1 MVNESW
7 RLAENSCGEIARKSS
22 HFRGIHLSNKSRVP
36 ARRLCTAILVALLAS
51 GNAGAFKPVGQDG
64 HLGIVNDGAS
74 LVSFTTASGEVLR
87 FDPNAILEIQ
97 VADARVDLGS
107 EFSVAAAHCDAEILF
122 MCTKRMID
130 LKNEAITALSNPLAR
145 DPRRAREAAGRALH
159 TIQDFYSHTNWV
171 SSPGLS
177 HASFNPA
184 LGRTTITSL
193 WLNQATC
200 LDDDSEA
207 NLTGYGLTN
216 VTSGY
221 FDISSEYR
229 APPGKC
235 LHGLGDGPGL
245 NKDTRARAFFVPAR
259 REAVDATKDFL
270 LQIIDA
276 VKGDES
282 AVRAFLGVRSSVG
295 FVIDDSGS
303 MGRYINGVNGSI
315 YTLGQEAIADPS
327 NSPDRF
333 VLQTFNDPT
342 IGSPQVY
349 SNYNSLQSA
358 LYAIRPD
365 AGGDCPELAMTGV
378 MSAVTAAKEGS
389 SLFVYTDASAKDS
402 GLRGAV
408 GSYAASKKVILNYV
422 VSGSCSPI
430 DPAYYETAARTG
442 GALFLAYNTELATP
456 FLRALSSP
464 KTRLVF
470 SASETLAGDLRR
482 YRVNVDSVAS
492 QLTVAVGTD
501 NIQNIKLIDPDGVD
515 VSRNSAVTKLINFY
529 SGAFLTVATP
539 KPGEWTFEFSGTGK
553 GFANAYVSSP
563 IAIMELDPVEE
574 AGRAEHTGL
583 FPINGQPV
591 VGSHP
596 QLSAT
601 LIGAS
606 ADSLEVRKLSGELV
620 SSHTFTPA
628 ESEELDGN
636 IHKYLTTVEI
646 GQEPV
651 RFFLRGKD
659 ANGVTF
665 LRAYPTSYA
674 AQSIRVHV
682 QDAAFVLRPGQ
693 QKIVNFVIDNLGAE
707 ADIEFMAHAS
717 GNVIDSSFG
726 WPTVHVAAG
735 ASATVG
741 VPVTVPADSDLES
754 VTLLATAVDAN
765 DSTRTNSSVVSFM
778 VASADSDSDGVLDDQ
793 DACPLSIVDPTVRIE
808 VCDSG
813 VANHIFPD
821 GCSISDEVRSLQNA
835 AKNHGD
841 FVSSTSHYT
850 KSLVDLG
857 VLVNQESASIQRCAA
872 KSKSP

>member
-1 MVNESW
+1 M
-7 RLAENSCGEIARKSS
+7 
-22 HFRGIHLSNKSRVP
+22 SNKSRVP
-36 ARRLCTAILVALLAS
+36 ARRLRAAILVALLIS
-51 GNAGAFKPVGQDG
+51 GNAVAFKPYGQDG
-64 HLGIVNDGAS
+64 HPGIVGDAATQ
-74 LVSFTTASGEVLR
+74 VSFSTASGEVLR

-130 LKNEAITALSNPLAR
+130 LKREAIAALSNPLAR
-145 DPRRAREAAGRALH
+145 DPRRAREATGRALH

-193 WLNQATC
+193 GLDQRTC
-200 LDDDSEA
+200 IDDISQA
-207 NLTGYGLTN
+207 NLTAFGLTD

-221 FDISSEYR
+221 FDISSDYR
-229 APPGKC
+229 APHGKC

-245 NKDTRARAFFVPAR
+245 NKDTRARPFFVPAR

-270 LQIIDA
+270 QQIIDA
-276 VKGDES
+276 VKTDES

-303 MGRYINGVNGSI
+303 MGRYINGVNGSV

-327 NSPDRF
+327 NAPDRF

-349 SNYNSLQSA
+349 SDYSALQSA
-358 LYAIRPD
+358 LYAIRPVG
-365 AGGDCPELAMTGV
+365 GGDCPELAMTGV
-378 MSAVTAAKEGS
+378 MSAVTAAKDGS

-482 YRVNVDSVAS
+482 YRVNVDSAAS
-492 QLTVAVGTD
+492 QLTIAVGTD
-501 NIQNIKLIDPDGVD
+501 DIQNIRLVDPDGVE
-515 VSRNSAVTKLINFY
+515 VARNTAVTKLIDFY

-591 VGSHP
+591 LGSHP
-596 QLSAT
+596 QLSTT

-620 SSHTFTPA
+620 STHAFTPA
-628 ESEELDGN
+628 EVEDHGNN
-636 IHKYLTTVEI
+636 IHRYLTQVDI

-682 QDAAFVLRPGQ
+682 ADAGFVLRPGQ
-693 QKIVNFVIDNLGAE
+693 QKIVNFVIDNLGNDS
-707 ADIEFMAHAS
+707 DIEFLAHAS
-717 GNVIDSSFG
+717 SPVIDSSFA
-726 WPTVHVAAG
+726 WPTVHIAAG

-741 VPVTVPADSDLES
+741 VPVTVPADSEVES

-765 DSTRTNSSVVSFM
+765 DSTRTNSSTVSFI

-793 DACPLSIVDPTVRIE
+793 DACPLSNVDPTVRVE
-808 VCDSG
+808 ACDSG
-813 VANHIFPD
+813 VGNHIFPD
-821 GCSISDEVRSLQNA
+821 GCSIADEVGSLQSA
-835 AKNHGD
+835 AKNHGE

-850 KSLVDLG
+850 RELVNLG
-857 VLVNQESASIQRCAA
+857 VLVNQEAASIQRCVA
-872 KSKSP
+872 KSKAP

>member
-1 MVNESW
+1 M
-7 RLAENSCGEIARKSS
+7 
-22 HFRGIHLSNKSRVP
+22 
-36 ARRLCTAILVALLAS
+36 
-51 GNAGAFKPVGQDG
+51 DG
-64 HLGIVNDGAS
+64 HPGIVRDGANQVTFAS
-74 LVSFTTASGEVLR
+74 NSGEVLR
-87 FDPNAILEIQ
+87 FDPTAILEMQ
-97 VADARVDLGS
+97 TAAARVDLGS
-107 EFSVAAAHCDAEILF
+107 EFWVAAAHCDAEILF
-122 MCTKRMID
+122 MCTKRMVD
-130 LKNEAITALSNPLAR
+130 LKNEAIAALSNPLTR
-145 DPRRAREAAGRALH
+145 DPRRAREAVGRALH
-159 TIQDFYSHTNWV
+159 TVQDFYSHTNWV

-177 HASFNPA
+177 HTSFNPA

-193 WLNQATC
+193 WLDQRTC
-200 LDDDSEA
+200 LDDLGQET
-207 NLTGYGLTN
+207 LTAYGLTN

-221 FDISSEYR
+221 FEASSEYR
-229 APPGKC
+229 APHGKC

-245 NKDTRARAFFVPAR
+245 NKDSPSRPFFVPAR

-270 LQIIDA
+270 QQVIDA

-282 AVRAFLGVRSSVG
+282 AVRAFMGVRSSVG

-303 MGRYINGVNGSI
+303 MGRYINGVNGSV

-327 NSPDRF
+327 NAPDRF

-349 SNYNSLQSA
+349 SDYSGLQSA
-358 LYAIRPD
+358 LYAIRPVG
-365 AGGDCPELAMTGV
+365 GGDCPELAMTGV
-378 MSAVTAAKEGS
+378 MSAVTAAKDGS

-482 YRVNVDSVAS
+482 YRVNVDSAAS
-492 QLTVAVGTD
+492 QLTIAVGTD
-501 NIQNIKLIDPDGVD
+501 DIQNIRLIDPDGVD
-515 VSRNSAVTKLINFY
+515 VARNSGVTKLIDFY
-529 SGAFLTVATP
+529 SGAFLTVAAP
-539 KPGEWTFEFSGTGK
+539 KAGEWTFEFSGTGK

-574 AGRAEHTGL
+574 AGRPEHTGL

-591 VGSHP
+591 LGSHP
-596 QLSAT
+596 QLST
-601 LIGAS
+601 SLIGAS

-620 SSHTFTPA
+620 SSHAFSA
-628 ESEELDGN
+628 EEVEDLGN
-636 IHKYLTTVEI
+636 DIHRYLTRVDI

-682 QDAAFVLRPGQ
+682 QDAAFALRPGQ
-693 QKIVNFVIDNLGAE
+693 QKIVHFVIDNLGNE
-707 ADIEFMAHAS
+707 SDIEFMAHAS
-717 GNVIDSSFG
+717 EPVIDASFAS
-726 WPTVHVAAG
+726 PTVHIAAG
-735 ASATVG
+735 ASATVD
-741 VPVTVPADSDLES
+741 VPVTVPADSELES
-754 VTLLATAVDAN
+754 VTVLATAVDAN
-765 DSTRTNSSVVSFM
+765 DAARTNSTVVSFV
-778 VASADSDSDGVLDDQ
+778 VASADSDSDGVVDDE
-793 DACPLSIVDPTVRIE
+793 DACPLSIVDPTVQVE
-808 VCDSG
+808 ACDSG
-813 VANHIFPD
+813 VGNHIFPD
-821 GCSISDEVRSLQNA
+821 GCSIADEVQSLQAN
-835 AKNHGD
+835 AKNHGE
-841 FVSSTSHYT
+841 FASSTSHYT
-850 KSLVDLG
+850 KDLVDLS
-857 VLVNQESASIQRCAA
+857 VLMNQEAASIQRCVA
-872 KSKSP
+872 KSKLP